1 MKLYWSYKSIP
12 ELKHLPES
20 EQRKIFSYY
29 WKRLPRTWQ
38 FWLFFIPFIAIMI
51 ILEWVYSSYGVLAAF
66 LGLLILVLIKWQI
79 IMTITR
85 SMIKAHFREGR
96 HIIDG

>member
-20 EQRKIFSYY
+20 ERRKIFSYY

-38 FWLFFIPFIAIMI
+38 FWVFLIPYAL
-51 ILEWVYSSYGVLAAF
+51 ILPWVHRTYGFWAVF
-66 LGLLILVLIKWQI
+66 LGIVILVLIKLPI
-79 IMTITR
+79 FMRITR
-85 SMIKAHFREGR
+85 SKIKAHFKEGK